1 MSRKCINDPNCF
13 CYVCGE
19 LTFKK
24 QRRNFTNLVMECY
37 HQCFG
42 FSVAHQ
48 DKSWAPHVCCIA
60 CVKNLTDWKKGA
72 RPMPFAVPMIWIEQ
86 RDHVSD
92 CYFCLT
98 DVKGIN
104 YKKKNTVIYPN
115 LSSAI
120 RPVSHCKKLPEL
132 ILVATTSVENDNS
145 QPSTS
150 SVSDAKIK
158 EGAVSDEHGERFH
171 QDISDMEKRYQGKWS
186 PNMLADYCWTIKR
199 DQPEAKYS
207 RKS

>member
-1 MSRKCINDPNCF
+1 MSRKCNNDPNSF
-13 CYVCGE
+13 CYVCGI
-19 LTFKK
+19 LTFQK
-24 QRRNFTNLVMECY
+24 QRRNFTNLVLECY

-48 DKSWAPHVCCIA
+48 DKFWAPHVCCIT

-72 RPMPFAVPMIWIEQ
+72 RAMPFAVPMIWTEP

-98 DVKGIN
+98 DIKGIN

-115 LSSAI
+115 VSSAI
-120 RPVSHCKKLPEL
+120 RPVSHCKKMPEL
-132 ILVATTSVENDNS
+132 IPVATTSVENDHS

-150 SVSDAKIK
+150 SLCVDEEDDFEFGGIEK
-158 EGAVSDEHGERFH
+158 EPHLITQGVNKRFN
-171 QDISDMEKRYQGKWS
+171 I
-186 PNMLADYCWTIKR
+186 
-199 DQPEAKYS
+199 
-207 RKS
+207 